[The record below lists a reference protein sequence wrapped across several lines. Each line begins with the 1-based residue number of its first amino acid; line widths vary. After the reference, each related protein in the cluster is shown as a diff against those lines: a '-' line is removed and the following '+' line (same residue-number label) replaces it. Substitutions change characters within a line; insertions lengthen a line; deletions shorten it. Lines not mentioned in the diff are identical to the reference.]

1 MSFQLQ
7 GGNAAT
13 NDYDYQSGSGMDNFM
28 SRSIDEVS
36 WQSSLSSTYT
46 SLSTLPIGISPTTAT
61 PTNYDATQI
70 TGSQGGT
77 TTVGGSA
84 GGSAGG
90 SGSLQIDATNNVI
103 TLNDG
108 TNDRLLLGQQ
118 QNGF

>member
-1 MSFQLQ
+1 MSFNLQ
-7 GGNAAT
+7 GGNAAA
-13 NDYDYQSGSGMDNFM
+13 NDYDYESGSGMDSFM

-36 WQSSLSSTYT
+36 WETSLGATYT
-46 SLSTLPIGISPTTAT
+46 SLSTLPIGLSPTTAT
-61 PTNYDATQI
+61 ATNYDATQI
-70 TGSQGGT
+70 SGSQSGT

-90 SGSLQIDATNNVI
+90 SGSLQVDATNNVI

-108 TNDRLLLGQQ
+108 TNDRLILGQQ